1 MTCPKCH
8 SELGQSAF
16 DNTDDGSRDRVCPE
30 CGVRLLRNVSG
41 VMKTSAVMIAARGE
55 SGFYRSVQDVPE
67 PLRTQL
73 IETTTSPNSG
83 IIVIADRAGKEQ
95 LTQVMARRA
104 SSGRTDQNQYRS
116 REAADSDT
124 HLDRHL
130 NTPRD
135 SAARPWSIRLP
146 WLAWGGFV
154 AVLVLAALIY
164 AIFQTDWAIF
174 SFHLPHW

>member
-8 SELGQSAF
+8 SEFGNL
-16 DNTDDGSRDRVCPE
+16 DGVCPE

-41 VMKTSAVMIAARGE
+41 VMKSSAVMIAARGE

-95 LTQVMARRA
+95 LTQVMARR
-104 SSGRTDQNQYRS
+104 
-116 REAADSDT
+116 EAKGAGIQHGGEEDKPPDSPV
-124 HLDRHL
+124 LG
-130 NTPRD
+130 
-135 SAARPWSIRLP
+135 SIARLP
-146 WLAWGGFV
+146 WLAWAGFV
-154 AVLVLAALIY
+154 AVLALAAIVF
-164 AIFQTDWAIF
+164 AAFQI
-174 SFHLPHW
+174 HW